1 MENTGNFSAA
11 ENATLSSEF
20 LERLIKAEVDLAL
33 AKQDTKHQLELVE
46 LEQKYKDSN
55 QEKWGEF
62 YEALAKAQAAFD
74 TPKKSKTATVKTQ
87 KGYEYTYDYATLSDI
102 LGATEQYLNENGIFF
117 SQNELTKSAANGDV
131 FVSIETTL
139 SYKNG
144 LTLKKET
151 LPLKYNPFNAQ
162 DARSIVSYLRRY
174 GASNILGIEP
184 EDGGDDANIAQG
196 NDFHVHNSY
205 PKAHQQNQNIPHKP
219 SGRGTG
225 YNSNPQN
232 RGYSS
237 QGNGYQ
243 DNHSYQGNSRNASNN
258 QGNNANQAN
267 RTNQG
272 QNGTYSNRSF
282 NENTQ
287 APQEIKRSNNHAQQ
301 SRQGSVN
308 KSVQQAKS
316 NQAGMASQKS
326 DEVSEAAREA
336 VAKANELK
344 AKKEAEKKT
353 QLAKAAEQES
363 AKAKRDEALAKAAE
377 KLDANFKKAP
387 KTISKAPNDVAAKED
402 TKAVN
407 PDINKP
413 NVSAKETQGKGDVKE
428 NKPTSQATTNTMG
441 TSVEAK
447 ADNHEQ
453 DKSQEAKVA
462 EEKTSQEGQL
472 HETHPVMDEK
482 PKAATQRSVDEIFVK
497 GLKAAEILNASEE
510 QIHAWENMSDKKAAI
525 KEIIDFCNAAQAEK
539 MTTGQL

>member
-11 ENATLSSEF
+11 ENATLSSDF
-20 LERLIKAEVDLAL
+20 LERLIKAEVELAL
-33 AKQDTKHQLELVE
+33 AKKETEHQLELVE

-131 FVSIETTL
+131 FVAIETTL

-225 YNSNPQN
+225 YNSNTQG
-232 RGYSS
+232 RGYSC
-237 QGNGYQ
+237 QGGYQ
-243 DNHSYQGNSRNASNN
+243 DNHSYQGNSRNVSNN

-272 QNGTYSNRSF
+272 QNGTYSVCSF
-282 NENTQ
+282 NNTQ
-287 APQEIKRSNNHAQQ
+287 APQETKRSNNHAQQ
-301 SRQGSVN
+301 SRQSSVN
-308 KSVQQAKS
+308 KSAQQAKS
-316 NQAGMASQKS
+316 NQVGIANQKS

-344 AKKEAEKKT
+344 AKKEAEKKV
-353 QLAKAAEQES
+353 QLAKATEQVT

-377 KLDANFKKAP
+377 KLDANLKNAQES
-387 KTISKAPNDVAAKED
+387 ISKAPSDVAAKED

-407 PDINKP
+407 PDINKT
-413 NVSAKETQGKGDVKE
+413 NVSAKETQGKVDVKE
-428 NKPTSQATTNTMG
+428 NKFISQAATNAME

-447 ADNHEQ
+447 VDNHAQ

-462 EEKTSQEGQL
+462 EEKTSQEGRL
-472 HETHPVMDEK
+472 HETHPVLDEK

-497 GLKAAEILNASEE
+497 GLKAAKTLNASEE
-510 QIHAWENMSDKKAAI
+510 QIHAWENMSDKTAAI
-525 KEIIDFCNAAQAEK
+525 KEIIDFCNAAQEEK

>member
-1 MENTGNFSAA
+1 MENTGNFNAA
-11 ENATLSSEF
+11 ENATLSSDF
-20 LERLIKAEVDLAL
+20 LERLIKAEVELAL
-33 AKQDTKHQLELVE
+33 AKKETEHQLELVE

-205 PKAHQQNQNIPHKP
+205 PKAPQQNQNIPHKP

-225 YNSNPQN
+225 YNSNTQG
-232 RGYSS
+232 RGYSC
-237 QGNGYQ
+237 QGGYQ
-243 DNHSYQGNSRNASNN
+243 DNHSYQGNSRNVSNN

-267 RTNQG
+267 RTNQS
-272 QNGTYSNRSF
+272 QNGTYSVCSF
-282 NENTQ
+282 NNTQ
-287 APQEIKRSNNHAQQ
+287 APQETKRSNNHAQQ
-301 SRQGSVN
+301 SRQSSVN
-308 KSVQQAKS
+308 KSAQQAKS
-316 NQAGMASQKS
+316 NQVGIANQKS

-344 AKKEAEKKT
+344 AKKEAEKKV
-353 QLAKAAEQES
+353 QLAKATEQVT

-377 KLDANFKKAP
+377 KLDANLKNAP
-387 KTISKAPNDVAAKED
+387 ESISKAPSDVAAKED

-407 PDINKP
+407 PDINKT
-413 NVSAKETQGKGDVKE
+413 NVSAKETQGKVDVKE
-428 NKPTSQATTNTMG
+428 NKFISQAATNAME

-447 ADNHEQ
+447 VDNHAQ
-453 DKSQEAKVA
+453 DNSQEAKVA
-462 EEKTSQEGQL
+462 EEKTSQEGRL
-472 HETHPVMDEK
+472 HETHPVLDEK

-497 GLKAAEILNASEE
+497 GLKAAKTLNASEE
-510 QIHAWENMSDKKAAI
+510 QIHAWENMSDKTAAI
-525 KEIIDFCNAAQAEK
+525 KEIIAFCNAAQEEK

>member
-33 AKQDTKHQLELVE
+33 AKQDTKHPLELVE

-62 YEALAKAQAAFD
+62 YEALAKAQAAFE
-74 TPKKSKTATVKTQ
+74 TPKKSKTATVKT
-87 KGYEYTYDYATLSDI
+87 KSGYEYTYDYATLSDI
-102 LGATEQYLNENGIFF
+102 LGATEQYLNKNGIFF
-117 SQNELTKSAANGDV
+117 SQNELTKNAANGDV
-131 FVSIETTL
+131 FVAIETTL

-196 NDFHVHNSY
+196 NDFRVDNSY
-205 PKAHQQNQNIPHKP
+205 PKSSQQNQNIPHKS

-225 YNSNPQN
+225 YNSNTQG
-232 RGYSS
+232 RGYSC
-237 QGNGYQ
+237 QGGYQ
-243 DNHSYQGNSRNASNN
+243 DNHSYQGNSRNASNH
-258 QGNNANQAN
+258 QGNNANQVN

-272 QNGTYSNRSF
+272 QNGTYSVCSYN
-282 NENTQ
+282 NTQ
-287 APQEIKRSNNHAQQ
+287 GPQETKRSNNHAQQ
-301 SRQGSVN
+301 SRQSSVN
-308 KSVQQAKS
+308 KSAQQAKS
-316 NQAGMASQKS
+316 NQASMANQKS

-344 AKKEAEKKT
+344 AKKEAEKKA
-353 QLAKAAEQES
+353 QLAKVTEQEV

-377 KLDANFKKAP
+377 KLDANLKNAP
-387 KTISKAPNDVAAKED
+387 ETISKAPNDVAAKED
-402 TKAVN
+402 TKAVK
-407 PDINKP
+407 PDANKA
-413 NVSAKETQGKGDVKE
+413 NVSDKETQGKVDVKE
-428 NKPTSQATTNTMG
+428 NKSTSQVATNTME

-447 ADNHEQ
+447 ADNHAQE
-453 DKSQEAKVA
+453 KSQEAKVA
-462 EEKTSQEGQL
+462 EEKPSQEGQL
-472 HETHPVMDEK
+472 HETHPDLDEK
-482 PKAATQRSVDEIFVK
+482 SKAATQRSADEIFEK
-497 GLKAAEILNASEE
+497 GLKAAKTLNASED
-510 QIHAWENMSDKKAAI
+510 QIHAWEEMSDKTAAI
-525 KEIIDFCNAAQAEK
+525 KEIVDFCNAAQEER
-539 MTTGQL
+539 MTSGQL

>member
-1 MENTGNFSAA
+1 MENTGNFNAA
-11 ENATLSSEF
+11 ENATLSSDF
-20 LERLIKAEVDLAL
+20 LERLIKAEVELAL
-33 AKQDTKHQLELVE
+33 AKKETEHQLELVE

-131 FVSIETTL
+131 FVAIETTL

-225 YNSNPQN
+225 YNSNTQG
-232 RGYSS
+232 RGYSC
-237 QGNGYQ
+237 QGGYQ
-243 DNHSYQGNSRNASNN
+243 DNHSYQGNSRNVSNN

-272 QNGTYSNRSF
+272 QNGTYSVCSF
-282 NENTQ
+282 NNTQ
-287 APQEIKRSNNHAQQ
+287 APQETKRSNNHAQQ
-301 SRQGSVN
+301 SRQSSVN
-308 KSVQQAKS
+308 KSAQQAKS

-344 AKKEAEKKT
+344 AKKEAEKKV
-353 QLAKAAEQES
+353 QLAKATEQET

-377 KLDANFKKAP
+377 KLDANLKNAP
-387 KTISKAPNDVAAKED
+387 ESISKAPSDVAAKED

-407 PDINKP
+407 PDINKT
-413 NVSAKETQGKGDVKE
+413 NVSAKETQGKVDVKE
-428 NKPTSQATTNTMG
+428 NKFISQAATNAME

-447 ADNHEQ
+447 VDNHAQ

-497 GLKAAEILNASEE
+497 GLKAAEILNASED
-510 QIHAWENMSDKKAAI
+510 QIHAWENMADKTAAI
-525 KEIIDFCNAAQAEK
+525 KEIVDFCNAAQAEK

>member
-205 PKAHQQNQNIPHKP
+205 PKAPQQNQNIPHKS

-225 YNSNPQN
+225 YNSNTQS
-232 RGYSS
+232 RGYS
-237 QGNGYQ
+237 
-243 DNHSYQGNSRNASNN
+243 
-258 QGNNANQAN
+258 
-267 RTNQG
+267 
-272 QNGTYSNRSF
+272 
-282 NENTQ
+282 
-287 APQEIKRSNNHAQQ
+287 
-301 SRQGSVN
+301 
-308 KSVQQAKS
+308 
-316 NQAGMASQKS
+316 
-326 DEVSEAAREA
+326 
-336 VAKANELK
+336 
-344 AKKEAEKKT
+344 
-353 QLAKAAEQES
+353 
-363 AKAKRDEALAKAAE
+363 
-377 KLDANFKKAP
+377 
-387 KTISKAPNDVAAKED
+387 
-402 TKAVN
+402 
-407 PDINKP
+407 
-413 NVSAKETQGKGDVKE
+413 
-428 NKPTSQATTNTMG
+428 
-441 TSVEAK
+441 
-447 ADNHEQ
+447 
-453 DKSQEAKVA
+453 
-462 EEKTSQEGQL
+462 
-472 HETHPVMDEK
+472 
-482 PKAATQRSVDEIFVK
+482 
-497 GLKAAEILNASEE
+497 
-510 QIHAWENMSDKKAAI
+510 
-525 KEIIDFCNAAQAEK
+525 
-539 MTTGQL
+539 

>member
-11 ENATLSSEF
+11 ENATLSSDF
-20 LERLIKAEVDLAL
+20 LERLIKAEVELAL
-33 AKQDTKHQLELVE
+33 AKKETEHQLELVE

-131 FVSIETTL
+131 FVAIETTL

-225 YNSNPQN
+225 YNSNTQG
-232 RGYSS
+232 RGYSC
-237 QGNGYQ
+237 QGGYQ
-243 DNHSYQGNSRNASNN
+243 DNHSYQGNSRNVSNN

-272 QNGTYSNRSF
+272 QNGTYSVCSF
-282 NENTQ
+282 NNTQ
-287 APQEIKRSNNHAQQ
+287 APQETKRSNNHAQQ
-301 SRQGSVN
+301 SRQSSVN
-308 KSVQQAKS
+308 KSAQQAKS
-316 NQAGMASQKS
+316 NQVGIANQKS

-344 AKKEAEKKT
+344 AKKEAEKKV
-353 QLAKAAEQES
+353 QLAKATEQVT

-377 KLDANFKKAP
+377 KLDANLKNAQES
-387 KTISKAPNDVAAKED
+387 ISKAPSDVAAKED

-407 PDINKP
+407 PDINKT
-413 NVSAKETQGKGDVKE
+413 NVSAKETQGKVDVKE
-428 NKPTSQATTNTMG
+428 NKFISQAATNAME

-447 ADNHEQ
+447 VDNHAQ

-462 EEKTSQEGQL
+462 EEKTSQEGRL
-472 HETHPVMDEK
+472 HETHPVLDEK

-497 GLKAAEILNASEE
+497 GLKAAKTLNASEE
-510 QIHAWENMSDKKAAI
+510 QIHAWENMSDKTAAI
-525 KEIIDFCNAAQAEK
+525 KEIIEFCNAAQEEK

>member
-1 MENTGNFSAA
+1 MENTGNFNAA
-11 ENATLSSEF
+11 ENATLSSDF
-20 LERLIKAEVDLAL
+20 LERLIKAEVELAL
-33 AKQDTKHQLELVE
+33 AKKETEHQLELVE
-46 LEQKYKDSN
+46 LKQKYKDSN

-131 FVSIETTL
+131 FVAIETTL

-225 YNSNPQN
+225 YNSNTQG
-232 RGYSS
+232 RGYSC
-237 QGNGYQ
+237 QGGYQ
-243 DNHSYQGNSRNASNN
+243 DNHSYQGNSRNVSNN

-287 APQEIKRSNNHAQQ
+287 APQETKRSNNHALQ
-301 SRQGSVN
+301 SRQSSVN
-308 KSVQQAKS
+308 KSAQQTKS

-344 AKKEAEKKT
+344 AKKEADKKA

-377 KLDANFKKAP
+377 KLDANLKNAP
-387 KTISKAPNDVAAKED
+387 ESISKAPSDVAAKED

-407 PDINKP
+407 PDVNKA
-413 NVSAKETQGKGDVKE
+413 NVPAKETQGKVDIKE
-428 NKPTSQATTNTMG
+428 NKSTSQAATNTME

-447 ADNHEQ
+447 ADNHAQ
-453 DKSQEAKVA
+453 DKSQEAKFS

-472 HETHPVMDEK
+472 HETHPVLDEK

-497 GLKAAEILNASEE
+497 GLKAAKTLNASEE

-525 KEIIDFCNAAQAEK
+525 KEIIDFCNAAQEEK

>member
-62 YEALAKAQAAFD
+62 YEALAKAQVAFD

-225 YNSNPQN
+225 YNSNTQG
-232 RGYSS
+232 RGYSC
-237 QGNGYQ
+237 QGGYQ
-243 DNHSYQGNSRNASNN
+243 DNHSYQGNSRNVSNN

-272 QNGTYSNRSF
+272 QNGTYSVCSF
-282 NENTQ
+282 NNTQ
-287 APQEIKRSNNHAQQ
+287 APQETKRSNNHAQQ
-301 SRQGSVN
+301 SRQSSVN
-308 KSVQQAKS
+308 KSAQQTKS

-344 AKKEAEKKT
+344 AKKEAEKKA
-353 QLAKAAEQES
+353 QLAKVTEQEV

-377 KLDANFKKAP
+377 KLDANLKNAP
-387 KTISKAPNDVAAKED
+387 ETISKAPNDVAAKED
-402 TKAVN
+402 TKAVK

-428 NKPTSQATTNTMG
+428 NKSTSQAATNTME

-447 ADNHEQ
+447 ADNHAQE
-453 DKSQEAKVA
+453 KSQEAKVA
-462 EEKTSQEGQL
+462 EEKPSQEGQL
-472 HETHPVMDEK
+472 HETHPDLDEK
-482 PKAATQRSVDEIFVK
+482 SKAATQRSADEIFEK
-497 GLKAAEILNASEE
+497 GLKAAKTLNASED
-510 QIHAWENMSDKKAAI
+510 QIHAWEEMSDKTAAI
-525 KEIIDFCNAAQAEK
+525 KEIVDFCNAAQEER
-539 MTTGQL
+539 MTSGQL

>member
-1 MENTGNFSAA
+1 MENTGNFNAA
-11 ENATLSSEF
+11 ENATLSSDF
-20 LERLIKAEVDLAL
+20 LERLIKAEVELAL
-33 AKQDTKHQLELVE
+33 AKKETEHQLELVE

-62 YEALAKAQAAFD
+62 YEALAKAQAAFE
-74 TPKKSKTATVKTQ
+74 TPKKSKTATVKT
-87 KGYEYTYDYATLSDI
+87 KSGYEYTYDYATLSDI

-117 SQNELTKSAANGDV
+117 SQNELTKNAANGDV
-131 FVSIETTL
+131 FVAIETTL

-184 EDGGDDANIAQG
+184 EDGSDDANIAQG
-196 NDFHVHNSY
+196 NDFQVHNSY
-205 PKAHQQNQNIPHKP
+205 PKASQRNQNIPHKS

-225 YNSNPQN
+225 YNSNTQG
-232 RGYSS
+232 RGYSCQS
-237 QGNGYQ
+237 GYQ
-243 DNHSYQGNSRNASNN
+243 DNHSYQGNSRNASNH

-272 QNGTYSNRSF
+272 QNGTYSNRSS

-287 APQEIKRSNNHAQQ
+287 APQENKRSNNHAQQ
-301 SRQGSVN
+301 SGQSSVN
-308 KSVQQAKS
+308 QYAQQAKS
-316 NQAGMASQKS
+316 NQADMANQKS
-326 DEVSEAAREA
+326 DKVSEAAREA

-344 AKKEAEKKT
+344 AKKEAEKKA
-353 QLAKAAEQES
+353 QLAKATEQET

-377 KLDANFKKAP
+377 KLDANLKKAP
-387 KTISKAPNDVAAKED
+387 ETISKAPNDVAAKED

-447 ADNHEQ
+447 ADNHAQ
-453 DKSQEAKVA
+453 DNSQEAKVA

-497 GLKAAEILNASEE
+497 GLKAAEILNASED
-510 QIHAWENMSDKKAAI
+510 QIHAWENMADKTAAI
-525 KEIIDFCNAAQAEK
+525 KEIIDFCNAAQEEK

>member
-11 ENATLSSEF
+11 ENATLSSDF
-20 LERLIKAEVDLAL
+20 LERLIKAEVELAL
-33 AKQDTKHQLELVE
+33 AKKETEHQLELVE

-62 YEALAKAQAAFD
+62 YEALAKAQVAFD

-131 FVSIETTL
+131 FVAIETTL

-225 YNSNPQN
+225 YNSNTQG
-232 RGYSS
+232 RGYSC
-237 QGNGYQ
+237 QGGYQ
-243 DNHSYQGNSRNASNN
+243 DNHSYQGNSRNVSNN

-272 QNGTYSNRSF
+272 QNGTYSVCSF
-282 NENTQ
+282 NNTQ
-287 APQEIKRSNNHAQQ
+287 APQETKRSNNHAQQ
-301 SRQGSVN
+301 SRQSSVN
-308 KSVQQAKS
+308 KSAQQAKS
-316 NQAGMASQKS
+316 NQVGIANQKS

-344 AKKEAEKKT
+344 AKKEAEKKV
-353 QLAKAAEQES
+353 QLAKATEQVT

-377 KLDANFKKAP
+377 KLDANLKNAQES
-387 KTISKAPNDVAAKED
+387 ISKAPSDVAAKED

-407 PDINKP
+407 PDINKT
-413 NVSAKETQGKGDVKE
+413 NVSAKETQGKVDVKE
-428 NKPTSQATTNTMG
+428 NKFISQAATNAME

-447 ADNHEQ
+447 VDNHAQ
-453 DKSQEAKVA
+453 DNSQEAKVA
-462 EEKTSQEGQL
+462 EEKTSQEGRL
-472 HETHPVMDEK
+472 HETHPVLDEK

-497 GLKAAEILNASEE
+497 GLKAAKTLNASEE

-525 KEIIDFCNAAQAEK
+525 KEIIDFCNAAQEEK

>member
-1 MENTGNFSAA
+1 MENTGNFNAA
-11 ENATLSSEF
+11 ENATLSSDF
-20 LERLIKAEVDLAL
+20 LERLIKAEVELAL
-33 AKQDTKHQLELVE
+33 AKKETEHQLELVE

-205 PKAHQQNQNIPHKP
+205 PKAPQQNQNIPHKP

-225 YNSNPQN
+225 YNSNTQG
-232 RGYSS
+232 RGYSC
-237 QGNGYQ
+237 QGGYQ
-243 DNHSYQGNSRNASNN
+243 DNHSYQGNSRNVSNN

-267 RTNQG
+267 RTNQS
-272 QNGTYSNRSF
+272 QNGTYSVCSF
-282 NENTQ
+282 NNTQ
-287 APQEIKRSNNHAQQ
+287 APQETKRSNNHAQQ
-301 SRQGSVN
+301 SRQSSVN
-308 KSVQQAKS
+308 KSAQQAKS
-316 NQAGMASQKS
+316 NQVGIANQKS

-344 AKKEAEKKT
+344 AKKEAEKKV
-353 QLAKAAEQES
+353 QLAKATEQVT

-377 KLDANFKKAP
+377 KLDANLKNAP
-387 KTISKAPNDVAAKED
+387 ESISKAPSDVAAKED

-413 NVSAKETQGKGDVKE
+413 NVSAKETQGKVDVKE
-428 NKPTSQATTNTMG
+428 NKFISQAATNAME

-447 ADNHEQ
+447 VDNHAQ
-453 DKSQEAKVA
+453 DNSQEAKVA

-497 GLKAAEILNASEE
+497 GLKAAKTLNASEE
-510 QIHAWENMSDKKAAI
+510 QIHAWENMSDKTAAI
-525 KEIIDFCNAAQAEK
+525 KEIIAFCNAAQEEK

>member
-1 MENTGNFSAA
+1 MENTGNFNEAA
-11 ENATLSSEF
+11 NTTLSSEF

-117 SQNELTKSAANGDV
+117 SQNELSISAAKTDEIYTN
-131 FVSIETTL
+131 EPTL

-205 PKAHQQNQNIPHKP
+205 PKAPQQSQNIPHKS

-243 DNHSYQGNSRNASNN
+243 DNHFYQGNSKNASNN

-272 QNGTYSNRSF
+272 QNGTYSVCSYN
-282 NENTQ
+282 NTQ
-287 APQEIKRSNNHAQQ
+287 VPHETKRSNNHAQQ
-301 SRQGSVN
+301 SRQSSVN
-308 KSVQQAKS
+308 KFTQQTKS

-344 AKKEAEKKT
+344 AKKEAEKKA

-377 KLDANFKKAP
+377 KLDANLKKAP
-387 KTISKAPNDVAAKED
+387 ETISKAPNDVAAKED

-482 PKAATQRSVDEIFVK
+482 SKATTQRSVDEIFVK
-497 GLKAAEILNASEE
+497 GLKAAKTLNASEE

-525 KEIIDFCNAAQAEK
+525 KEIIDFCNAAQEEK

>member
-1 MENTGNFSAA
+1 MENTGNFNEAA
-11 ENATLSSEF
+11 NATLSSEF

-205 PKAHQQNQNIPHKP
+205 PKAPQQNQNIPHKS

-225 YNSNPQN
+225 YNSNTQG
-232 RGYSS
+232 RGYSC
-237 QGNGYQ
+237 QGGYQ
-243 DNHSYQGNSRNASNN
+243 DNHSYQGNSRNVSNN

-267 RTNQG
+267 RTNKG

-287 APQEIKRSNNHAQQ
+287 APQETKRSNNHALQ
-301 SRQGSVN
+301 SRQSSVN
-308 KSVQQAKS
+308 KSAQQTKS

-344 AKKEAEKKT
+344 AKKEAEKKA

-377 KLDANFKKAP
+377 KLDANLKNAP
-387 KTISKAPNDVAAKED
+387 ESISKAPSDVAAKED

-407 PDINKP
+407 PDVNKA
-413 NVSAKETQGKGDVKE
+413 NVPAKETQGKVDIKE
-428 NKPTSQATTNTMG
+428 NKSTSQAATNTME

-447 ADNHEQ
+447 ADNHAQ
-453 DKSQEAKVA
+453 DKSQEAKFS

-472 HETHPVMDEK
+472 HETHPVLDEK

-497 GLKAAEILNASEE
+497 GLKAAKTLNASEE

-525 KEIIDFCNAAQAEK
+525 KEIIDFCNAAQEEK

>member
-1 MENTGNFSAA
+1 MENTGNFNAA
-11 ENATLSSEF
+11 ENATLSSDF
-20 LERLIKAEVDLAL
+20 LERLIKAEVELAL
-33 AKQDTKHQLELVE
+33 AKKETEHQLELVE

-205 PKAHQQNQNIPHKP
+205 PKAPQQNQNIPHKP

-225 YNSNPQN
+225 YNSNTQG
-232 RGYSS
+232 RGYSC
-237 QGNGYQ
+237 QGGYQ
-243 DNHSYQGNSRNASNN
+243 DNHSYQGNSRNVSNN

-267 RTNQG
+267 RTNQS
-272 QNGTYSNRSF
+272 QNGTYSVCSF
-282 NENTQ
+282 NNTQ
-287 APQEIKRSNNHAQQ
+287 APQETKRSNNHAQQ
-301 SRQGSVN
+301 SRQSSVN
-308 KSVQQAKS
+308 KSAQQAKS
-316 NQAGMASQKS
+316 NQVGIANQKS

-344 AKKEAEKKT
+344 AKKEAEKKV
-353 QLAKAAEQES
+353 QLAKATEQVT

-377 KLDANFKKAP
+377 KLDANLKNAP
-387 KTISKAPNDVAAKED
+387 ESISKAPSDVAAKED

-447 ADNHEQ
+447 ADNHAQ
-453 DKSQEAKVA
+453 DNSQEAKVA

-497 GLKAAEILNASEE
+497 GLKAAKTLNASEE
-510 QIHAWENMSDKKAAI
+510 QIHAWENMSDKTAAI
-525 KEIIDFCNAAQAEK
+525 KEIVDFCNAAQAEK

>member
-1 MENTGNFSAA
+1 MENTGNFNAA
-11 ENATLSSEF
+11 ENATLSSDF
-20 LERLIKAEVDLAL
+20 LERLIKAEVELAL
-33 AKQDTKHQLELVE
+33 AKKETEHQLELVE

-62 YEALAKAQAAFD
+62 YEALAKAQAAFV

-205 PKAHQQNQNIPHKP
+205 PKAPQQNQNIPHKP

-225 YNSNPQN
+225 YNSNTQG
-232 RGYSS
+232 RGYSC
-237 QGNGYQ
+237 QGGYQ
-243 DNHSYQGNSRNASNN
+243 DNHSYQGNSRNVSNN

-287 APQEIKRSNNHAQQ
+287 APQETKRSNNHAQQ

-308 KSVQQAKS
+308 KSTQQAKS
-316 NQAGMASQKS
+316 NQVGIANQKS

-344 AKKEAEKKT
+344 AKKEAEKKV
-353 QLAKAAEQES
+353 QLAKATEQES

-377 KLDANFKKAP
+377 KLDANLKNAP
-387 KTISKAPNDVAAKED
+387 ESISKAPSDVAAKED
-402 TKAVN
+402 TKAV
-407 PDINKP
+407 
-413 NVSAKETQGKGDVKE
+413 
-428 NKPTSQATTNTMG
+428 
-441 TSVEAK
+441 
-447 ADNHEQ
+447 
-453 DKSQEAKVA
+453 
-462 EEKTSQEGQL
+462 
-472 HETHPVMDEK
+472 
-482 PKAATQRSVDEIFVK
+482 
-497 GLKAAEILNASEE
+497 
-510 QIHAWENMSDKKAAI
+510 
-525 KEIIDFCNAAQAEK
+525 
-539 MTTGQL
+539 

>member
-1 MENTGNFSAA
+1 MENTDNFNAA
-11 ENATLSSEF
+11 ANATLSSDF
-20 LERLIKAEVDLAL
+20 LERLIKAEVELAL
-33 AKQDTKHQLELVE
+33 AKKETEHQLELVE

-62 YEALAKAQAAFD
+62 YEALAKAQAAFE
-74 TPKKSKTATVKTQ
+74 TPKKSKTATVKT
-87 KGYEYTYDYATLSDI
+87 KSGYEYTYDYATLSDI

-131 FVSIETTL
+131 FVAIETTL
-139 SYKNG
+139 SYRNG

-174 GASNILGIEP
+174 GASNILGVEP

-196 NDFHVHNSY
+196 NDFQVHNSY
-205 PKAHQQNQNIPHKP
+205 PKAPQQSQNIPHKS

-225 YNSNPQN
+225 YNPNTQG
-232 RGYSS
+232 RGYSC
-237 QGNGYQ
+237 QGGYQ
-243 DNHSYQGNSRNASNN
+243 DNHSYQGNSRNASNH
-258 QGNNANQAN
+258 QGNNANQA
-267 RTNQG
+267 
-272 QNGTYSNRSF
+272 
-282 NENTQ
+282 
-287 APQEIKRSNNHAQQ
+287 
-301 SRQGSVN
+301 
-308 KSVQQAKS
+308 
-316 NQAGMASQKS
+316 GMANQKS

-344 AKKEAEKKT
+344 AKKEAEKKA

-377 KLDANFKKAP
+377 KLDANLKNAP
-387 KTISKAPNDVAAKED
+387 ESISKAPSDVAAKED

-407 PDINKP
+407 PDVNKA
-413 NVSAKETQGKGDVKE
+413 NVPAKETQGKVDIKE
-428 NKPTSQATTNTMG
+428 NKSTSQAATNTME

-447 ADNHEQ
+447 ADNHAQ
-453 DKSQEAKVA
+453 DKSQEAKFS

-472 HETHPVMDEK
+472 HETHPVLDEK

-497 GLKAAEILNASEE
+497 GLKAAKTLNASEE

-525 KEIIDFCNAAQAEK
+525 KEIIDFCNAAQEEK